1 MRVVPRAGGARFL
14 AQNGRDDILV
24 RTDFDDGDGSFL
36 RAFPEGANPCIVDDE
51 CGDTYMKL
59 DLEPG
64 NEQDDGAEQSDAADS
79 DTSNNDYDME
89 EHMREEI
96 HSLAIEGRWM

>member
-1 MRVVPRAGGARFL
+1 M
-14 AQNGRDDILV
+14 

-36 RAFPEGANPCIVDDE
+36 GAFPEGGNPCIVDDE

-59 DLEPG
+59 DLEPS

-89 EHMREEI
+89 ELIREEI
-96 HSLAIEGRWM
+96 HTLAIERRWM